1 MNLRLPKLT
10 LSRLA
15 HLFLSKLLCAACA
28 LILLGQ
34 ARVAMGQ
41 ALDTPPA
48 PSLSSA
54 DEPGAELTIYLMTMG
69 PGSQVWEKFGH
80 DAIWVRDR
88 RTRTDWVYNYGM
100 FDFNQANFYRN
111 FIMGTMRY
119 WMAGG
124 MDAATTVAMYA
135 EDHRSVWVQE
145 LNLTPRQRADLRDFL
160 IWNEQPKH
168 RFYHYD
174 YYRDNCATRVR
185 DALDAVLDGQI
196 RAQTDTEAS
205 GTTYRI
211 ETRRAMAGD
220 PFLYTALEFL
230 LGQPVDRPLTAWQE
244 MFLPLRLRDHL
255 MNVRVRDAQGNL
267 VPLVKQETTLYDG
280 GDGGVPAHP
289 PRWWPW
295 YGLIGI
301 LSGVIFVW
309 LGGRSIRCRGCR
321 WMFGMLGVAWSML
334 LGFAGLFLLWGEVY
348 TSHVAIDHNENILH
362 FSPLAAGLIV
372 LLPLLLRGGRR
383 TSAAALCLAFALVI
397 CGVGGLALKA
407 LPAFDQ
413 HNWDMIAWTLPAN
426 IGLAW
431 GIWRFTRGANMTK
444 EVAAAP
450 DVNASMPSSVKP
462 AT

>member
-1 MNLRLPKLT
+1 MDPRLPQLSTT
-10 LSRLA
+10 LPAR
-15 HLFLSKLLCAACA
+15 LFLPKLLCAVSLLL
-28 LILLGQ
+28 LIAQGH
-34 ARVAMGQ
+34 VAGQ
-41 ALDTPPA
+41 ALNTPPTLA
-48 PSLSSA
+48 SSSA
-54 DEPGAELTIYLMTMG
+54 DEPGSELTVYLMTMG
-69 PGSQVWEKFGH
+69 PGAQVWEKFGH

-88 RTRTDWVYNYGM
+88 RAKTDWVYNYGM

-111 FIMGTMRY
+111 FIMGTMWY

-145 LNLTPRQRADLRDFL
+145 LNLTPRQRANLRDFL
-160 IWNEQPKH
+160 VWNQEPKH

-196 RAQTDTEAS
+196 KAQTDTEAS

-220 PFLYTALEFL
+220 PFLFTALEFI

-255 MNVRVRDAQGNL
+255 MNVRIPDAQGNL

-301 LSGVIFVW
+301 VSGGIFAW
-309 LGGRSIRCRGCR
+309 LGARSIRSRCWRR
-321 WMFGMLGVAWSML
+321 VFGTLGVAWSML
-334 LGFAGLFLLWGEVY
+334 ISFAGLFLLWGELY

-372 LLPLLLRGGRR
+372 LLPLLLRGGKRS
-383 TSAAALCLAFALVI
+383 SAAALSLALALVI
-397 CGVGGLALKA
+397 CGLGGLALKA
-407 LPAFDQ
+407 LPTFYQ
-413 HNWDMIAWTLPAN
+413 HNWDMIAWTLPTN

-431 GIWRFTRGANMTK
+431 GIWRFTRGTRKAS
-444 EVAAAP
+444 AAT
-450 DVNASMPSSVKP
+450 VS
-462 AT
+462 